1 MPVFAILAHD
11 QPQMLALLAESLFPH
26 KVVVHLDA
34 KADERSFSEMPN
46 VTFTTQRVAVN
57 WGGLSV
63 VAATNLAFRA
73 VLDIVEPNDHVVLLS
88 GQCFPV
94 RPLASFAEYL
104 RTSSWRQHC
113 QAALVFD
120 GTTYSEQRLRRK
132 WYFDA
137 IPLRRASRLRKLKS
151 ALRLALTHASRK
163 KSASDFGRF
172 QPVAGSQWIALTRE
186 CLEDLLPIAESADYG
201 LMFRHALAPD
211 EMYFHTLVY
220 NSKWRHET
228 STPVFEPR
236 AMRGTSSFA
245 NFHFIDPTLTRQ
257 PDLSDLQQIRLS
269 GAYFTRK
276 LSLPESKPL
285 IEELQRCIA

>member
-1 MPVFAILAHD
+1 
-11 QPQMLALLAESLFPH
+11 MLALLAESLFPH

-34 KADERSFSEMPN
+34 KADEGSFSEMPN
-46 VTFTTQRVAVN
+46 VTFTTQRVNVN
-57 WGGLSV
+57 WGGFSV
-63 VAATNLAFRA
+63 VSATNLVFRA
-73 VLDIVEPNDHVVLLS
+73 ALDLVEPNDHVVLLS

-94 RPLASFAEYL
+94 RPLDSFVEYL

-113 QAALVFD
+113 QATLVFD

-137 IPLRRASRLRKLKS
+137 IPLRKASKLRKLNS
-151 ALRLALTHASRK
+151 AVRLALTCASRK
-163 KSASDFGRF
+163 KNASDFGRY

-186 CLEDLLPIAESADYG
+186 CLEDLLPIAESTDYRA
-201 LMFRHALAPD
+201 MFRHALAPD

-220 NSKWRHET
+220 NSEWRRET
-228 STPVFEPR
+228 SSPMFEPR
-236 AMRGTSSFA
+236 AMRVTSAFA

-257 PDLSDLQQIRLS
+257 PDLSDLQQICLS

-276 LSLPESKPL
+276 LSLPKSNPL
-285 IEELQRCIA
+285 LEELQRRIA